1 MHEFHLPDMS
11 CGHCVGAITQAVK
24 AADAQ
29 AELDFKLAQHDVSIH
44 SQLGR
49 EQLSQLLSEAG
60 YPPAASAPAA

>member
-29 AELDFKLAQHDVSIH
+29 AELDFKLAQHEVSIR

-49 EQLSQLLSEAG
+49 EQLSEVLSEAG
-60 YPPAASAPAA
+60 YPPAAAAA